1 MRTVAKII
9 ETIHILGK
17 FFVWRFYSRHISSW
31 LNYSGKF
38 IVRRFYSSRNNRT
51 PNNTKPKSPTYPN
64 PFQRPNFETVCPW
77 PKATKS
83 LKVLYRTHGN
93 FIFIISTFLKSHIFE
108 EVKRFNHPLEYRR
121 RHTGNLRWH
130 SHSSCHVLWEKV
142 DVKVANPSCSIY
154 TFFFSI

>member
-1 MRTVAKII
+1 M
-9 ETIHILGK
+9 
-17 FFVWRFYSRHISSW
+17 
-31 LNYSGKF
+31 
-38 IVRRFYSSRNNRT
+38 
-51 PNNTKPKSPTYPN
+51 NNTKPKSPTYPN

-154 TFFFSI
+154 TFFFQYRNPISIKNFLLGRIKILISKYFPKI